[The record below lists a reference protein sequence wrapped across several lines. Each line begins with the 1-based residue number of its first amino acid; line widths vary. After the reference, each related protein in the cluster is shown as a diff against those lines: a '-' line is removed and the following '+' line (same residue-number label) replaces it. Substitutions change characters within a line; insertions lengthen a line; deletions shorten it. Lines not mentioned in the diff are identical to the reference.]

1 MFKEWEES
9 KMKIFT
15 KSLVKKSVLL
25 GGLAACL
32 ALGGAFDA
40 GNVPDVLAVKQA
52 HAEDVYAGTNRG
64 ADVYVM
70 THTIR
75 WSGDKKFNVRT
86 KSVRRSEYDVEGW
99 EFVYT
104 NGDWKYRL
112 SESQSK
118 NGLVPVNSPQYSVAS
133 SPVMGVVLDI
143 CLNN

>member
-1 MFKEWEES
+1 M
-9 KMKIFT
+9 KMFT

-133 SPVMGVVLDI
+133 SPVMGAVLNI